1 MGKTSSGGAVPI
13 VPSDLGK
20 LGAQLGKGGEATV
33 FDLPDL
39 TYPDVRGP
47 LVYKR
52 YQRPHDSPQSL
63 HRVVASRNALDDAT
77 RAKLDAMTAWP
88 VRVVEENG
96 HAVGIVMPRIPDPYF
111 DLVDRNA
118 GPKKSLRE
126 VQNLFID
133 PARAQRFGRPAPTEE
148 QRLRICRDFAGG
160 LAFLHR
166 ELKIVVGDVNP
177 KNAVFR
183 LDAEPMVLFLDCDAV
198 RPTSIV
204 ATVKQLNFPDWEPPE
219 GGALNRT
226 TDHYKL
232 GLFILRSL
240 SPGAGSS
247 VNTDPAAAASLDPE
261 GLAMLRRAVG
271 RVPADRPTAREWE
284 VYLRRLLGES
294 LVPPR
299 LGEVRLDRTFVLTGQ
314 PVVVEWEA
322 RDSTEVEITAGSW
335 SARADARRC
344 RGTTSVV
351 PTGSGWIDVRAVNN
365 LGADHRR
372 VGPVTVVAPPEV
384 QPLPVPMPQV
394 PWPLLGQAG
403 PPRAVLP
410 PLPAVDV
417 RPMAPDAFTK
427 GGRKPSLPSVPVPFG
442 AGFPFD
448 LQAMLTEAPELDLG
462 FHDGEGAGR

>member
-1 MGKTSSGGAVPI
+1 MSVAPA
-13 VPSDLGK
+13 DLGK

-39 TYPDVRGP
+39 TYPDVRGR

-63 HRVVASRNALDDAT
+63 HRVVASRNALDEAT

-88 VRVVEENG
+88 VRVVEEKG
-96 HAVGIVMPRIPDPYF
+96 HAVGIVLPRIPDPYF
-111 DLVDRNA
+111 DQVQRNS

-133 PARAQRFGRPAPTEE
+133 PARARKLGRPAPTDE

-160 LAFLHR
+160 LAFLHH

-183 LDAEPMVLFLDCDAV
+183 LDAEPTVLFLDCDAV
-198 RPTSIV
+198 RPTGVV
-204 ATVKQLNFPDWEPPE
+204 AKVKQLDFPDWVPPE
-219 GGALNRT
+219 GGVPTRA

-232 GLFILRSL
+232 GLFILRCL

-247 VNTDPAAAASLDPE
+247 VNTDPDAAAAGLGDE
-261 GLAMLRRAVG
+261 GLAMLKRALG
-271 RVPADRPTAREWE
+271 GVPADRPTAREWE
-284 VYLRRLLGES
+284 LRLRLLLGES
-294 LVPPR
+294 LAPPR

-314 PVVVEWEA
+314 SVVVEWEA
-322 RDSTEVEITAGSW
+322 EGATEVEFTSG
-335 SARADARRC
+335 ARSSRVDGQQG
-344 RGTTSVV
+344 RGRTSVV
-351 PTGSGWIDVRAVNN
+351 PDESGWIDVRAVNN
-365 LGADHRR
+365 LGGDHRR

-394 PWPLLGQAG
+394 AWPLFGQVG
-403 PPRAVLP
+403 PPHAQLP

-417 RPMAPDAFTK
+417 RPMAPDAFTA
-427 GGRKPSLPSVPVPFG
+427 GGRRPSLPDVPVPLW

-448 LQAMLTEAPELDLG
+448 LQAMVTEVPGLDLG
-462 FHDGEGAGR
+462 FDDGEGGR

>member
-1 MGKTSSGGAVPI
+1 VGKTSSGGAVP
-13 VPSDLGK
+13 VTPSELGK

-63 HRVVASRNALDDAT
+63 HRVVASRNSLDEAT

-88 VRVVEENG
+88 VRVVEENEQ
-96 HAVGIVMPRIPDPYF
+96 AVGIVMPRIPDPYF
-111 DLVDRNA
+111 DLVKRNS

-133 PARAQRFGRPAPTEE
+133 PARALQLGRPAPTAE

-166 ELKIVVGDVNP
+166 ELKIVIGDINP

-183 LDAEPMVLFLDCDAV
+183 LDAEPTVLFLDCDAV
-198 RPTSIV
+198 RPAGVV
-204 ATVKQLNFPDWEPPE
+204 AKVKQLDFPDWVPPE

-232 GLFILRSL
+232 GLFILRCL

-247 VNTDPAAAASLDPE
+247 VNTDPAAAAGLDAE
-261 GLAMLRRAVG
+261 GFAMLRRAVG
-271 RVPADRPTAREWE
+271 GAPADRPTAREWE
-284 VYLRRLLGES
+284 VYLRLLLGES
-294 LVPPR
+294 VVPPR
-299 LGEVRLDRTFVLTGQ
+299 LGEVRLDRTVVLAGQ
-314 PVVVEWEA
+314 AVVVEWEA
-322 RDSTEVEITAGSW
+322 RDSAEVEFTSGASSVRVDG
-335 SARADARRC
+335 RRG
-344 RGTTSVV
+344 RGTTSVALG
-351 PTGSGWIDVRAVNN
+351 TSGWIDVRAVNN

-372 VGPVTVVAPPEV
+372 LGPVTVVEPPEIR
-384 QPLPVPMPQV
+384 PLPVPVPQV
-394 PWPLLGQAG
+394 AWPLLGQAG
-403 PPRAVLP
+403 PPRAQLP

-417 RPMAPDAFTK
+417 RPMAPDAFTA
-427 GGRKPSLPSVPVPFG
+427 GGRRPFLPPVPVPFW

-448 LQAMLTEAPELDLG
+448 LQAMLTESPEFDLG

>member
-1 MGKTSSGGAVPI
+1 MGKTSSGGAVPV

-20 LGAQLGKGGEATV
+20 LGVQLGKGGEATV

-63 HRVVASRNALDDAT
+63 HRVVASRNGLDDVT

-111 DLVDRNA
+111 DRVVRNS
-118 GPKKSLRE
+118 GPKNSLRE

-133 PARAQRFGRPAPTEE
+133 PVRARQLGRPAPTDE

-166 ELKIVVGDVNP
+166 ELKIVVGDINP

-183 LDAEPMVLFLDCDAV
+183 LDAEPTVLFLDCDAV
-198 RPTSIV
+198 RPAGVV
-204 ATVKQLNFPDWEPPE
+204 AKVKQLDAPDWVPPE
-219 GGALNRT
+219 GGDLSRA

-232 GLFILRSL
+232 GLFILRCL

-247 VNTDPAAAASLDPE
+247 VNTDPAAAASRLDAQ
-261 GLAMLRRAVG
+261 GLAMLRRAVSG
-271 RVPADRPTAREWE
+271 TPADRPTAREWE
-284 VYLRRLLGES
+284 VHLRLLLGES
-294 LVPPR
+294 LVRPR

-314 PVVVEWEA
+314 SVVVEWEA
-322 RDSTEVEITAGSW
+322 RDAIEVEFTAG
-335 SARADARRC
+335 
-344 RGTTSVV
+344 TSSSRVDGRQGKGRTPV
-351 PTGSGWIDVRAVNN
+351 EPDKSGWIEVRAVND

-372 VGPVTVVAPPEV
+372 VGPVTVVAPPELR
-384 QPLPVPMPQV
+384 PLPVPMPQV
-394 PWPLLGQAG
+394 AWPLPGYRMVRDSVVSHG
-403 PPRAVLP
+403 IAVVLDAVCGRGRLP
-410 PLPAVDV
+410 GEPV
-417 RPMAPDAFTK
+417 R
-427 GGRKPSLPSVPVPFG
+427 G
-442 AGFPFD
+442 AGHGPR
-448 LQAMLTEAPELDLG
+448 TEEPG
-462 FHDGEGAGR
+462 NSGRGHREVQ